1 MQRAYKSGVLFLNTL
16 PSMNKT
22 GIIALLLLTYT
33 NIFAQK
39 TFRDKLDSVFTV
51 MYNQNQFNGSVL
63 VAEKG
68 KILLAKGY
76 GFRDTLS
83 RYPTNENTIYE
94 LGSCSKQFTATAIV
108 LLHRQGLLQ
117 YDDPITK
124 YIPELGRWQ
133 NVTIYDLLRHTSG
146 LPEYIGDMA
155 KGWDH
160 RKIATN
166 KDLITFYAARKD
178 TLSFKPGSMHR
189 YNNTNYA
196 LLASIIE
203 RISGKTYADYLKDN
217 IFRPLKMKSTFVYNR
232 RQNPKKIKNYAT
244 GYVWKRQSFDKI
256 TSENPNYGDSVV
268 YYLDGI
274 VGSAKVN
281 STIMDLYKWE
291 NALKSN
297 TFLTPNEFE
306 LMTEVTKT
314 SKGKNIPYGFGLE
327 LSGGKN
333 NLSFG
338 HTGSW
343 DGYASFIYHKA
354 GKDRTIITLQNF
366 KMGAYPFETI
376 NQILDK
382 RKTEIEYPK
391 KITLPAP
398 QIAQYEGTYIS
409 RDDGEEQL
417 ITYLDG
423 HLVHNTN
430 RIKWDM
436 RFFPIAENEFQGIR
450 QGGADGV
457 LRFTQLPNQEIKL
470 EMLEYGKVIGTAFR
484 KTNN

>member
-1 MQRAYKSGVLFLNTL
+1 
-16 PSMNKT
+16 MNKT
-22 GIIALLLLTYT
+22 RIIALLSLAVT
-33 NIFAQK
+33 NVFAQK
-39 TFRDKLDSVFTV
+39 DFQTRLDSVFTV

-63 VAEKG
+63 VVEKG
-68 KILLAKGY
+68 KVLLAKGY

-83 RYPTNENTIYE
+83 RHQTNKNTIYE
-94 LGSCSKQFTATAIV
+94 LGSCTKQFTAAAIV
-108 LLHRQGLLQ
+108 LLRRQGLLQ
-117 YDDPITK
+117 YDDPVDK
-124 YIPELGRWQ
+124 YIPELNRWHD
-133 NVTIYDLLRHTSG
+133 VTIYNLLRHTSG

-160 RKIATN
+160 GKIATN
-166 KDLITFYAARKD
+166 NDLIRFYAARKD

-196 LLASIIE
+196 LLASIVE
-203 RISGKTYADYLKDN
+203 RISSKTYADYLRDN
-217 IFRPLKMKSTFVYNR
+217 IFKPLKMKSTFVFNR
-232 RQNPKKIKNYAT
+232 RLNPKRIKNYAT

-281 STIMDLYKWE
+281 STIPDLYKWV
-291 NALKSN
+291 NTLKSN
-297 TFLTPNEFE
+297 TFFTPGEFE

-314 SKGKNIPYGFGLE
+314 SKGKNIPYGFGLD

-333 NLSFG
+333 NLSYG

-343 DGYASFIYHKA
+343 DGYASFIYHTLN
-354 GKDRTIITLQNF
+354 KDRTIITLQNF
-366 KMGAYPFETI
+366 KMGAYPFKTI
-376 NQILDK
+376 NQILDN
-382 RKTEIEYPK
+382 RKIEIEYPK
-391 KITLPAP
+391 KITLPDA
-398 QIAQYEGTYIS
+398 QIAKYAGTYVS
-409 RDDGEEQL
+409 KDDGEEQL
-417 ITYLDG
+417 ITYLES
-423 HLVHNTN
+423 HLVHNTD

-484 KTNN
+484 KNDN